1 MTIEREIFGWKF
13 AAAGAA
19 GDLAASCS
27 VLRAAR
33 AETQWTRRLNGPE
46 DSMDPKAEWTR
57 TRRMKRSEMR
67 SAASHSAT
75 AREDARKMQFRLHS
89 GY

>member
-33 AETQWTRRLNGPE
+33 PKTQWTRRLNGPE
-46 DSMDPKAEWTR
+46 CAGWSEAKFEVLLRIPPRRAKTR
-57 TRRMKRSEMR
+57 VKCNLGSIR
-67 SAASHSAT
+67 AT
-75 AREDARKMQFRLHS
+75 TET
-89 GY
+89 